1 MMSVVNMKS
10 IFIETRK
17 INFLL
22 LVLATCHISIL
33 HYRGQATLRKPGV
46 QALMSGTV

>member
-22 LVLATCHISIL
+22 LVLLVISLFSTTGVKL
-33 HYRGQATLRKPGV
+33 HYENQVFRP
-46 QALMSGTV
+46 